1 MENWIVRDKI
11 FSEENMYAKM
21 MNFAK
26 NENLTQTAKAL
37 PYAREKHTGQ
47 TRKSGIFSAG
57 KSSSEK
63 IPYIIHPLM
72 MACHAHAMGLRDDA
86 VLASILLH
94 DVCEDCGIEPAELPF
109 SEEVQQIVDLLTL
122 RLDKYPDRVS
132 AKAAYF
138 ARLCGPCAAA
148 GADAA
153 SGANEVSGADG
164 AQSSSNGTAPSAG
177 DRASHE
183 QLYKEEIHRKACFV
197 KAVDRCN
204 NVSMMASG
212 FELEKIS
219 DYIAETEKYILPI
232 LDIIKFQC
240 PEYHDAAF
248 LLKYQI
254 LSAIESEKM
263 MVLRGRDRS

>member
-72 MACHAHAMGLRDDA
+72 MACDAHAMGLRDDA

-109 SEEVQQIVDLLTL
+109 SEEVQPREVPRPGLREGGLLRAAL
-122 RLDKYPDRVS
+122 RAVPGENGSGGGR
-132 AKAAYF
+132 
-138 ARLCGPCAAA
+138 RGCGSRCGWCAVIFKQW
-148 GADAA
+148 GAFC
-153 SGANEVSGADG
+153 
-164 AQSSSNGTAPSAG
+164 
-177 DRASHE
+177 R
-183 QLYKEEIHRKACFV
+183 
-197 KAVDRCN
+197 
-204 NVSMMASG
+204 
-212 FELEKIS
+212 
-219 DYIAETEKYILPI
+219 
-232 LDIIKFQC
+232 
-240 PEYHDAAF
+240 
-248 LLKYQI
+248 
-254 LSAIESEKM
+254 
-263 MVLRGRDRS
+263 

>member
-122 RLDKYPDRVS
+122 RLDKYPDRAS

-138 ARLCGPCAAA
+138 ARLCGPCAAE
-148 GADAA
+148 GSD
-153 SGANEVSGADG
+153 E
-164 AQSSSNGTAPSAG
+164 
-177 DRASHE
+177 R
-183 QLYKEEIHRKACFV
+183 LYKEEIHKKACFV

-263 MVLRGRDRS
+263 MVLRGRSGNIK

>member
-122 RLDKYPDRVS
+122 RLDKYPDRAS

-138 ARLCGPCAAA
+138 ARLCGPCLEKTGAEADGGAAAA
-148 GADAA
+148 GAD
-153 SGANEVSGADG
+153 D
-164 AQSSSNGTAPSAG
+164 AQSSSNGAAPSAG
-177 DRASHE
+177 DRAAHE
-183 QLYKEEIHRKACFV
+183 QLYNEEIHRKACFV

-263 MVLRGRDRS
+263 MVLRGRKK

>member
-122 RLDKYPDRVS
+122 RLDKYPDRAS

-138 ARLCGPCAAA
+138 ARLCGPCLEKTGAEADGGAAAA
-148 GADAA
+148 GAD
-153 SGANEVSGADG
+153 D
-164 AQSSSNGTAPSAG
+164 AQSSSNGAAPSAG
-177 DRASHE
+177 DRAAHE
-183 QLYKEEIHRKACFV
+183 QLYNEEIHRKACFV

-212 FELEKIS
+212 LGVQPATATSTCTKFS
-219 DYIAETEKYILPI
+219 TGASTE
-232 LDIIKFQC
+232 
-240 PEYHDAAF
+240 
-248 LLKYQI
+248 
-254 LSAIESEKM
+254 
-263 MVLRGRDRS
+263 